1 MSNKLTKE
9 WLLAALMRALRTI
22 AQTALSLIT
31 VGAAL
36 EANNWVYIASVSAS
50 AGIYSILTS
59 FATGLP
65 ETTTNG
71 TLLIDTISNPDKD
84 IYRLDLDDDLDT
96 LATQKTV
103 TLIVNSSADL
113 SQK

>member
-9 WLLAALMRALRTI
+9 WLMAALMRALRTV

-31 VGAAL
+31 VGSAF
-36 EANNWVYIASVSAS
+36 EANDWLKVLSISGV

-84 IYRLDLDDDLDT
+84 IYRLDLDDDLDK

-103 TLIVNSSADL
+103 TLIVNPSADL

>member
-1 MSNKLTKE
+1 MNNKLTKE
-9 WLLAALMRALRTI
+9 WLLAALMRALRTV

-36 EANNWVYIASVSAS
+36 EANNWIYILSVAAS
-50 AGIYSILTS
+50 AGVYSILTS

-65 ETTTNG
+65 ETATNG
-71 TLLIDTISNPDKD
+71 TLQIDTSDPNKD
-84 IYRLDLDDDLDT
+84 IYRLDLDVDLDK

-103 TLIVNSSADL
+103 TLIVNPSANL

>member
-9 WLLAALMRALRTI
+9 WFLAALMRALRTV

-31 VGAAL
+31 VGAAF
-36 EANNWVYIASVSAS
+36 EATDWLKVLSISAV

-65 ETTTNG
+65 ETVTNG
-71 TLLIDTISNPDKD
+71 TLLIDTTSNPDKD
-84 IYRLDLDDDLDT
+84 IYRLDLDEDLDK

-103 TLIVNSSADL
+103 TLIVSTGADL

>member
-9 WLLAALMRALRTI
+9 WLLAALMRALRTV

-31 VGAAL
+31 VGAAF
-36 EANNWVYIASVSAS
+36 EATDWLKVLSISAV
-50 AGIYSILTS
+50 AGIYSMLTS

-65 ETTTNG
+65 ETATNG
-71 TLLIDTISNPDKD
+71 TLQIDTSDPTKD
-84 IYRLDLDDDLDT
+84 IYRLDLDVDLDK

-103 TLIVNSSADL
+103 TLIVNSGADL

>member
-1 MSNKLTKE
+1 MTTNKLTKE
-9 WLLAALMRALRTI
+9 WLLAAGMRALRTI

-36 EANNWVYIASVSAS
+36 EANNWLYIASVSAS

-65 ETTTNG
+65 ETVTNG
-71 TLLIDTISNPDKD
+71 TLLIDTSNPEKD
-84 IYRLDLDDDLDT
+84 TWSLVLDEDLDK
-96 LATQKTV
+96 LATQKTI
-103 TLIVNSSADL
+103 TLVVRTGTGV

>member
-9 WLLAALMRALRTI
+9 WLLAALMRALRTV

-65 ETTTNG
+65 ETVTNG
-71 TLLIDTISNPDKD
+71 TLQIDTSNPDKD
-84 IYRLDLDDDLDT
+84 VWTLELDEDLDK
-96 LATQKTV
+96 LAKQKTV
-103 TLIVNSSADL
+103 TLVVCSAENL

>member
-9 WLLAALMRALRTI
+9 WFLAALMRALRTV

-31 VGAAL
+31 VGAAF
-36 EANNWVYIASVSAS
+36 EATDWLKVLSISGV
-50 AGIYSILTS
+50 AGVYSILTS

-65 ETTTNG
+65 ETVTNG
-71 TLLIDTISNPDKD
+71 TLLIDTTSNPDKD
-84 IYRLDLDDDLDT
+84 IYRLDLDEDLDK

-103 TLIVNSSADL
+103 TLVVNAGADL

>member
-1 MSNKLTKE
+1 MNNKLTKE
-9 WLLAALMRALRTI
+9 WLLAALMRALRTV

-36 EANNWVYIASVSAS
+36 EANNWVYILSVAAS

-65 ETTTNG
+65 ETATNG
-71 TLLIDTISNPDKD
+71 TLQIDMSDPTKD
-84 IYRLDLDDDLDT
+84 IYRLDLDVDLDK

-103 TLIVNSSADL
+103 TLIVNSGADL